1 MKKKDLASDPN
12 IEVYTVGFKLTTK
25 ASKAMLK
32 NCASSDKHYYETS
45 SGDGLKAAFRD
56 IALKISRL
64 RLTN

>member
-1 MKKKDLASDPN
+1 
-12 IEVYTVGFKLTTK
+12 
-25 ASKAMLK
+25 MLK
-32 NCASSDKHYYETS
+32 NCATNPGHYYETT